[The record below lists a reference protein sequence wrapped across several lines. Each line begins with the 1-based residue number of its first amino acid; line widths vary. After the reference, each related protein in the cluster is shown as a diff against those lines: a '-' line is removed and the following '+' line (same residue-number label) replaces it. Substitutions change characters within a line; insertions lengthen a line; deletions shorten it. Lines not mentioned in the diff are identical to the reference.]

1 MNVLRTA
8 ATAAWAAICCLLL
21 AGLSSAQTTGAD
33 AVAAEM
39 FDSLFEPDPPASAK
53 AKTAARP
60 KRPKR
65 KPRPSLTATLAR
77 GAADDVGLAPYVLVD
92 RYGGVLR
99 YVEPVEGIDLESR
112 IGKQVTVRHDTGDIL
127 LASQLDLPR
136 SRRSVPGDDIL
147 LTQAAEEIAGAKS
160 APESIDGLV
169 VPEGS
174 DPVFLDGGIDGGIDL
189 RGPSRIHAGTGYTPA
204 DPRSRPR
211 FYSRFEYAL
220 WWFNGFDTPPLV
232 TTATDPDDLGALPM
246 PGSGQTLLD
255 RPTTQ
260 ILYGGN
266 EILDEDAR
274 SGARVTLGTWIGD
287 WAIEGDYTIFGEET
301 ETFFASGVN
310 GNPIIS
316 RPFFNLVP
324 PDITDVDNDGDI
336 AEVGPPIEDA
346 QFVSFPDVVSGSVT
360 VNSQSEFLMA
370 GVHLRLP
377 VCCEDRSFLACGDCV
392 GCSDGVG
399 CGSVVSAGR
408 PARKTDFLIGYR
420 YAELDE
426 YLQVFED
433 LQPIGGAVQNITV
446 LDRFETN
453 NQFNGAEVGFVSEW
467 LWRRWSFEL
476 LSKLA
481 IGNVSQQITIF
492 GQTTNDSLPPDPG
505 GLLTQVSN
513 IGTYKGDD
521 FAVLPEIGATLG
533 YSVTQRLRVTAGYSL
548 IYLTPVVR
556 PGDQIDREINPD
568 LIPPTILPTFPLRPE
583 PLFVK
588 SDLYAHGLRFGLHL
602 DW

>member
-1 MNVLRTA
+1 MKLFSTA
-8 ATAAWAAICCLLL
+8 ALAVWAAACCLLF
-21 AGLSSAQTTGAD
+21 AEETSAQTTSAD
-33 AVAAEM
+33 AAAAEM
-39 FDSLFEPDPPASAK
+39 FDSLFEPDAPGTAK

-60 KRPKR
+60 QRPKR
-65 KPRPSLTATLAR
+65 KPRPTLTATLAR
-77 GAADDVGLAPYVLVD
+77 GAADDLGLAPYVLVD

-112 IGKQVTVRHDTGDIL
+112 VGQQVTVRHDTGDIL

-136 SRRSVPGDDIL
+136 TQRSVAGDDIL
-147 LTQAAEEIAGAKS
+147 LTQAAEELS
-160 APESIDGLV
+160 TPESVEGLV

-174 DPVFLDGGIDGGIDL
+174 NPVFLDEGIDL
-189 RGPSRIHAGTGYTPA
+189 RGPSRIHAGAGYTSA

-232 TTATDPDDLGALPM
+232 TTATDPTDLGALPM
-246 PGSGQTLLD
+246 PDSGSALLD
-255 RPTTQ
+255 RPTTS
-260 ILYGGN
+260 ILYGGE
-266 EILDEDAR
+266 EILDENAR

-310 GNPIIS
+310 GDPIIS
-316 RPFFNLVP
+316 RPFFNLRA
-324 PDITDVDNDGDI
+324 PDLTDVDGDMDL
-336 AEVGPPIEDA
+336 AEIGPPLEDA
-346 QFVSFPDVVSGSVT
+346 QFVSFPNVVSGSVT
-360 VNSQSEFLMA
+360 VTSQSDFLMA
-370 GVHLRLP
+370 GIHLRLP
-377 VCCEDRSFLACGDCV
+377 VCCEDRCFMACGDCV
-392 GCSDGVG
+392 GCSDGVACSDGVG
-399 CGSVVSAGR
+399 CGSVVSGGR

-433 LQPIGGAVQNITV
+433 LQPITGPVANITV
-446 LDRFETN
+446 LDRFSTSN
-453 NQFNGAEVGFVSEW
+453 RFNGAEVGFVSEW

-481 IGNVSQQITIF
+481 VGNVRQRISIF
-492 GQTTNDSLPPDPG
+492 GQTTNDGLPADPG
-505 GLLTQVSN
+505 GLLAQVSN
-513 IGTYKGDD
+513 IGEYSGDD

-548 IYLTPVVR
+548 IYLSPVVR
-556 PGDQIDREINPD
+556 AGDQIDREINPD
-568 LIPPTILPTFPLRPE
+568 LIPPTVLPTFPMRPE